1 KVLEA
6 RIFVKDEARWE
17 APSIH
22 STGCQRA
29 GQVLCWKQGR
39 MVGCWGCWSPPLVF
53 SMHTLT
59 PVKATSTLLQPP
71 IVRTGLLPHAAA
83 PASSA
88 HKPPTARDIPPVTL
102 TNIAHVDASE
112 FKPYLVQLGAFYE
125 RLRRVEGGEDEAADI
140 FHKRSGQ
147 ADEFAV
153 VLHDGSLRPGKRPPA
168 TRKSSVPSVSSS
180 LPMEVEVP
188 SPIRRWSSEFA
199 RRATQGPPPLTTIP
213 AVYFDADFHLE
224 NPRTFDVVT
233 ERSEVVPPHQGHWM
247 KRFQQT
253 QVQGHHGKPW
263 QPMRYCKKSYLAAS
277 TSFFAALGS
286 LRELHA
292 EAADSVERIKALRNE
307 LDVLNQEIAISGL
320 HIVQK
325 RQRWGNLQQLQDAIL
340 QLKHIVDSVAACES
354 LVDNGDIDKAS
365 ESIASLEKLISGEPG
380 FSKTPCRIDG
390 QSVQLRDLR
399 GAAALQGAH
408 DDLATLRF
416 RIGKAYET
424 QCLSLLVGDLRR
436 HSEAVSTQEVLI
448 RWTGAFVRPRGVY
461 TQEHPVL
468 PSYLSSTGRL
478 RSELLETLT
487 GLHRAK
493 YLMIAATAYREA
505 ALKEIRNL
513 VRRPLPSANDE
524 DNESMVSL
532 STMTGG
538 TRLSQQQK
546 SSILARNLR
555 ALEPGDAEA
564 MLIEIYVSVTET
576 LRRLTTQVKLLLD
589 VTSSLDYNSSI
600 AARQTQELY
609 NAIDLPRLLG
619 EAVDIAQ
626 DRIVKLLRV
635 RSEQSTRLSRAWFL
649 RYVSLNLGFVSE
661 CESISGRSGTAL
673 KTVVNGQIKDFIQ
686 QHGEAE
692 RQMLTQGME
701 SDQWEARDFS
711 DNDTAKLNWIL
722 SCSTTDPAEWSD
734 GLKIWIP
741 CSDGHPESGEAGDP
755 QPPSD
760 GSKARTRRSACI
772 GEQVFVL
779 PSSAIL
785 CMNGLS
791 HFLQLISGM
800 PSMAADIS
808 TSLVSY
814 LRHFNACCTRLV
826 LDAGAR
832 QSAGLKNI
840 TSKHLALASQA
851 LAFIATLT
859 SHVREFVRRHA
870 GRGATALRV
879 VEFDEVKHL
888 YQEHQ
893 NRMHDRLVQ
902 IMSRLAGSH
911 VKALKNIDWD
921 DGQKDVHPYMATL
934 AKDTKSLHRILT
946 KTMPKET
953 VRMVMGQAFLSYKVQ
968 FGQAFQEIGPMTE
981 LGRDSMLLDVEF
993 FKSNLGMMEGFGD
1006 AGEYLTAIVKVK
1018 HVKIAALD
1026 APSSSAWTAGE
1037 DASGDAGPGPET
1049 ASLDGAT
1056 EDEKLH
1062 CM

>member
-1 KVLEA
+1 MLNSGA
-6 RIFVKDEARWE
+6 R
-17 APSIH
+17 
-22 STGCQRA
+22 Q
-29 GQVLCWKQGR
+29 
-39 MVGCWGCWSPPLVF
+39 
-53 SMHTLT
+53 
-59 PVKATSTLLQPP
+59 
-71 IVRTGLLPHAAA
+71 PHAAA
-83 PASSA
+83 QASGA
-88 HKPPTARDIPPVTL
+88 HKHLTARDIPPVTL
-102 TNIAHVDASE
+102 TNIAHVDTAE

-125 RLRRVEGGEDEAADI
+125 RLRRLEASEEEAA
-140 FHKRSGQ
+140 
-147 ADEFAV
+147 
-153 VLHDGSLRPGKRPPA
+153 A
-168 TRKSSVPSVSSS
+168 T
-180 LPMEVEVP
+180 LPKT
-188 SPIRRWSSEFA
+188 S
-199 RRATQGPPPLTTIP
+199 GPPPLTTIP
-213 AVYFDADFHLE
+213 AVYFDANFHLE

-233 ERSEVVPPHQGHWM
+233 ERSEVVRRLDETKVPANASARAPR
-247 KRFQQT
+247 KA
-253 QVQGHHGKPW
+253 
-263 QPMRYCKKSYLAAS
+263 LATNAILQEKLSWYIDTAEMHLIAS
-277 TSFFAALGS
+277 ISAAATSFFAALGS

-292 EAADSVERIKALRNE
+292 EAASSVERIKALRRE
-307 LDVLNQEIAISGL
+307 LDVLDQETAINGL

-325 RQRWGNLQQLQDAIL
+325 RQRWGNLQRLQDAIL

-354 LVDNGDIDKAS
+354 LVDNGDVDEAS
-365 ESIASLEKLISGEPG
+365 EGIASLEKLISGEPG
-380 FSKTPCRIDG
+380 FSKTPCRADG
-390 QSVQLRDLR
+390 QNVQLRDLR
-399 GAAALQGAH
+399 GAAALQGVH

-424 QCLSLLVGDLRR
+424 RCLSLLVGDLRR
-436 HSEAVSTQEVLI
+436 HSEAVSTQEVLV
-448 RWTGAFVRPRGVY
+448 RWTGAFVRPRGAY

-468 PSYLSSTGRL
+468 PSYLSLTGGL

-493 YLMIAATAYREA
+493 HLTIAAAAYREA

-513 VRRPLPSANDE
+513 VRRSLPSADDE
-524 DNESMVSL
+524 DSESMVSS
-532 STMTGG
+532 STMIGG

-589 VTSSLDYNSSI
+589 VASSLDYDSSI
-600 AARQTQELY
+600 VARQTQELHK
-609 NAIDLPRLLG
+609 AIDLPRLLG

-649 RYVSLNLGFVSE
+649 RYFSLNLGFV
-661 CESISGRSGTAL
+661 
-673 KTVVNGQIKDFIQ
+673 
-686 QHGEAE
+686 
-692 RQMLTQGME
+692 
-701 SDQWEARDFS
+701 
-711 DNDTAKLNWIL
+711 
-722 SCSTTDPAEWSD
+722 
-734 GLKIWIP
+734 
-741 CSDGHPESGEAGDP
+741 
-755 QPPSD
+755 
-760 GSKARTRRSACI
+760 

-785 CMNGLS
+785 CTNGLS

-859 SHVREFVRRHA
+859 GHVGEFVRRHA
-870 GRGATALRV
+870 GRGATTLRV
-879 VEFDEVKHL
+879 VEFDEVKHIC
-888 YQEHQ
+888 QEQ
-893 NRMHDRLVQ
+893 QSRMYDKMVE

-911 VKALKNIDWD
+911 VKALKGIDWD
-921 DGQKDVHPYMATL
+921 QGQKDAHAYMATL
-934 AKDTKSLHRILT
+934 AKDTTSLHGTLT

-953 VRMVMGQAFLSYKVQ
+953 VCMVMVAVFLSYKVQ

-993 FKSNLGMMEGFGD
+993 FKSNLGTIEGFGD
-1006 AGEYLTAIVKVK
+1006 AGEYLTALVKAKDVE
-1018 HVKIAALD
+1018 IAALD
-1026 APSSSAWTAGE
+1026 APAAAA
-1037 DASGDAGPGPET
+1037 D
-1049 ASLDGAT
+1049 T
-1056 EDEKLH
+1056 ERTDTEKR
-1062 CM
+1062 